1 MRENRN
7 KKDKRWKKGKERKN
21 KKTKRI
27 YWWAQFEQGN
37 ELKERKMGKKSYKW
51 KDKYRRIGNWIEKM
65 NKKI

>member
-1 MRENRN
+1 MRENTN

-27 YWWAQFEQGN
+27 DWWAQFEQGN
-37 ELKERKMGKKSYKW
+37 ELKERKMGNKSYKW
-51 KDKYRRIGNWIEKM
+51 KDNYRRTGNWIEKM